1 MLIPITRKKFEEL
14 VPLTATFNQYRFY
27 WGKLTDIL
35 QRVLISVAGLVAVV
49 VLNYFAGERFQ
60 IILAFL
66 ASATGLYWFWS
77 PAYRATRRNLDCRK
91 YKFSGFFEGE
101 VLDTFITENLVGK
114 EETVNKQGELVI
126 IENRERRINLEI
138 SDDTGFV
145 VTTQA
150 PLLREHRS
158 IRPGDTAQLL
168 VMSNRGDLSRIS
180 FVSDVFLPESDLWV
194 SEYPYLRRDIFR
206 EVCRQLGQGAERDQY
221 QDPYQSRDDYRQ
233 GREPRRRSQAEGYDD
248 RYDPRD
254 YPDGPDDRGRGS
266 VKRLRG
272 SR

>member
-14 VPLTATFNQYRFY
+14 IPITATFNQYRFY
-27 WGKLTDIL
+27 WGKLADVL
-35 QRVLISVAGLVAVV
+35 QRVLISVAGLVVV
-49 VLNYFAGERFQ
+49 VILNYFAGERFQ
-60 IILAFL
+60 ILLAFL
-66 ASATGLYWFWS
+66 ASATGLYWFWG
-77 PAYRATRRNLDCRK
+77 PAYRATRRNLECRK
-91 YKFSGFFEGE
+91 YKFSGFFQGE
-101 VLDTFITENLVGK
+101 VLDSFITENLVGK
-114 EETVNKQGELVI
+114 EETVNQQGELVI

-138 SDDTGFV
+138 SDDSGFV

-194 SEYPYLRRDIFR
+194 SDYPYLRKDLFLEVGRKLGPEAEQYR
-206 EVCRQLGQGAERDQY
+206 EQFDQY
-221 QDPYQSRDDYRQ
+221 AEPSDQSYERRDDRA
-233 GREPRRRSQAEGYDD
+233 PRSNRRND
-248 RYDPRD
+248 
-254 YPDGPDDRGRGS
+254 PDDRGRGEP
-266 VKRLRG
+266 KRLRR